1 MEIVCAQEE
10 AKQNKPHIVYR
21 NLSSTHAASKPIK
34 ADVIRLSN
42 LLSQFLLGPIGDTL
56 AGGVPYEMLVPQD
69 EGVLQSENC
78 HFIRGLCAPVVSL
91 CGSVGW

>member
-42 LLSQFLLGPIGDTL
+42 QFLLGAVGDTL

-69 EGVLQSENC
+69 ECALQSENC

-91 CGSVGW
+91 CSNVGW

>member
-10 AKQNKPHIVYR
+10 AKQKKPHIVYR
-21 NLSSTHAASKPIK
+21 NPSSTHAASKPIK

-42 LLSQFLLGPIGDTL
+42 QLPE
-56 AGGVPYEMLVPQD
+56 GVPYEMLVPQD
-69 EGVLQSENC
+69 EGVLQSGNC